1 MFPWWYFVAI
11 RPGWDRGEGMVNYF
25 LKCFL
30 EINISEFSWTQTW
43 MANDQQLHRK
53 LSTFHKGI
61 LLSREKKEKKSKDS
75 LCLSNQRGAGF
86 SESPCLLLSSKLCV
100 RNVYEAETL
109 VYLEFPSS
117 FSFYPY
123 LLSLW
128 PHQNWNMAFEA
139 IPRIGLGKV

>member
-1 MFPWWYFVAI
+1 MFLWLYFVAI
-11 RPGWDRGEGMVNYF
+11 RPGWDRGEGNSF

-30 EINISEFSWTQTW
+30 QIYSSEFSWTQTW

-61 LLSREKKEKKSKDS
+61 LLSRKKKSSKDS
-75 LCLSNQRGAGF
+75 LCLSNQRGAAF

-100 RNVYEAETL
+100 RNVYAAETL

-139 IPRIGLGKV
+139 IPRIDLGKV